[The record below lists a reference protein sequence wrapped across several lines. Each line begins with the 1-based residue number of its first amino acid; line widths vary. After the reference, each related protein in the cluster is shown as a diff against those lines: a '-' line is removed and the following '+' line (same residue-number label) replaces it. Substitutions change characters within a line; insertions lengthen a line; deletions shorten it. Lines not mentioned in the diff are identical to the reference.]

1 MDKNR
6 LGLEAK
12 RSRDVAFGEGG
23 VNYRC
28 QRFVGISFQYP
39 KGFLVHFEVRS
50 ALGIFGES
58 GSLRLARRT

>member
-1 MDKNR
+1 
-6 LGLEAK
+6 
-12 RSRDVAFGEGG
+12 VAFGEGG

-39 KGFLVHFEVRS
+39 KGFLAHFEVRS

-58 GSLRLARRT
+58 GSLRLVDVRDVPLDSRARLTSIEA